1 MDFWRVL
8 NAGRIACMWKRKRR
22 FHGCFRNGRLQ
33 FFPVVAVFCREA
45 LISKSH
51 GYAS

>member
-1 MDFWRVL
+1 MRVGL
-8 NAGRIACMWKRKRR
+8 RACGRGKRR